1 MKIRAVLEALNM
13 KGIKEIYIWYHDF
26 LKNLRFQQIM
36 SLRFCCCGVAVA
48 VVRIRT
54 GLLYSDAQTK
64 SKKSR
69 SLERSI
75 LSITS
80 FYKVALYMEL

>member
-48 VVRIRT
+48 V
-54 GLLYSDAQTK
+54 AQWY
-64 SKKSR
+64 
-69 SLERSI
+69 
-75 LSITS
+75 
-80 FYKVALYMEL
+80 FNGG